1 MSGIGKNAGYHI
13 SVPEKWVDEKTK
25 ELYAGEKKYLEQ
37 KLKWYIGDLGKETNI
52 KHELHKVK

>member
-37 KLKWYIGDLGKETNI
+37 KLKWYIGDRGNKI
-52 KHELHKVK
+52 MHELDKV